1 MERLATTAVYL
12 LRNKKVTRGKLRLK
26 KKAGGKKAG
35 PCEEEKKNLKK
46 IPNRGNAPSRSRC
59 LPGIVFVLY
68 IFCRAPSLSMS
79 RRLLATGHPT
89 PLCHPIDLI
98 SKSSGFFFFA
108 CREGGGRVP
117 PRESNDTVT
126 SSPATEFRFLV
137 PHETP
142 KIPHRGTILLTYI
155 REFFK

>member
-1 MERLATTAVYL
+1 MKR
-12 LRNKKVTRGKLRLK
+12 K
-26 KKAGGKKAG
+26 
-35 PCEEEKKNLKK
+35 KKNLKK

-98 SKSSGFFFFA
+98 SKSSGFYFFLPVEKVEGVCLRGNLMTRSHPHQQQSSVSLCHTRHLRFHIAEQYSLPTYVNFLNSHYDKEWNYSA
-108 CREGGGRVP
+108 C
-117 PRESNDTVT
+117 
-126 SSPATEFRFLV
+126 
-137 PHETP
+137 
-142 KIPHRGTILLTYI
+142 
-155 REFFK
+155 